1 MPDKQQTTEQRILDA
16 AMQIFSAVGF
26 SGARVDEI
34 AKRAGVNKAMIYY
47 HVGDK
52 EALYEQ
58 VLHNAIGHIADVIFQ
73 SVEAAQTPEEKLSAY
88 IRSFAGF
95 VENNPLM
102 PPIML
107 REVASGGTNFPQ
119 LVANDFARL
128 LGIIGAILEEGRSKG
143 IFIEATPFIIHM
155 MVVGATV
162 LYRSSAPIRAKY
174 AQHLE
179 SVGILDLNVSE
190 KIVGEISTL
199 ILKAVKKTPENN

>member
-174 AQHLE
+174 AA
-179 SVGILDLNVSE
+179 SRICRY
-190 KIVGEISTL
+190 T
-199 ILKAVKKTPENN
+199 